1 VDYTARFP
9 RRAEISFTSDRK
21 RHTTIHDDAENP
33 EEWRVFVKGATD
45 VLLERCDFVLENG
58 ERIRMTEAHYRRIR
72 EKNAEL
78 SGKALRTLAM
88 AERVLPRNP
97 QEPGDAPDEEDIED
111 ELCFLGLVG
120 MIDPPRPEA
129 AESVRKAQRAGIKV
143 VMATGDHPATA
154 LAIARELGILT
165 EGGRSLTGPEVED
178 MSDADL
184 DGCVEQ
190 VQVYARV
197 APAHKLRIV
206 QAWQRRG
213 DIVGMTGD
221 GVNDA
226 PALRAADIGIA
237 MGVTGTD
244 VAREAADMVL
254 ADDNF
259 ATIIRAVEEGRGIFD
274 NIRRCLFYLLESNMA
289 EVLTMFLGILLGGLV
304 AGSGG
309 KPTGEL
315 MLPLLAAQLLW
326 INLVTDGPPALG
338 LGIEPTA
345 SDAMARP
352 PRDVRH
358 GILTVQGWLRVGLVG
373 LLMTA
378 GTLLV
383 LDAAYPGG
391 FFNFAIRFS
400 DLNIAEQHARTLA
413 FTTLVLFQ
421 LINALTH
428 RGAEGRSAFYRIM
441 DSPWLLGALGLSL
454 VLHLIVLYIPFLN
467 VAFGTVP
474 LLPSEWL
481 LCGGIASSLLLAT
494 EILKWRSP
502 KCVPSLAPEPHNR

>member
-1 VDYTARFP
+1 V
-9 RRAEISFTSDRK
+9 
-21 RHTTIHDDAENP
+21 
-33 EEWRVFVKGATD
+33 
-45 VLLERCDFVLENG
+45 
-58 ERIRMTEAHYRRIR
+58 
-72 EKNAEL
+72 
-78 SGKALRTLAM
+78 
-88 AERVLPRNP
+88 
-97 QEPGDAPDEEDIED
+97 
-111 ELCFLGLVG
+111 
-120 MIDPPRPEA
+120 
-129 AESVRKAQRAGIKV
+129 
-143 VMATGDHPATA
+143 
-154 LAIARELGILT
+154 
-165 EGGRSLTGPEVED
+165 EG

-184 DGCVEQ
+184 DACVEQ

-206 QAWQRRG
+206 EAWQRRG

-274 NIRRCLFYLLESNMA
+274 NIRRCLFYLLESNAA

-304 AGSGG
+304 AGIGG

-326 INLVTDGPPALG
+326 INLVTDGPPALA
-338 LGIEPTA
+338 LGIEPT
-345 SDAMARP
+345 SPDAMARP

-358 GILTVQGWLRVGLVG
+358 GILTGKGWLRVGLVG

-378 GTLLV
+378 GTLLM

-391 FFNFAIRFS
+391 IFNFAIRFS
-400 DLNIAEQHARTLA
+400 DLNIAERHARTLA

-421 LINALTH
+421 LVNALTH
-428 RGAEGRSAFYRIM
+428 RGAEGRSAFYRIT
-441 DSPWLLGALGLSL
+441 DSPWLFAALGLSFTLHLL
-454 VLHLIVLYIPFLN
+454 VLYVPFLN
-467 VAFGTVP
+467 TAFGTMP
-474 LLPSEWL
+474 LLPKEWL
-481 LCGGIASSLLLAT
+481 LCAGIASSQLLVT
-494 EILKWRSP
+494 EILKWWFR
-502 KCVPSLAPEPHNR
+502 KRAYSLAPESHNR